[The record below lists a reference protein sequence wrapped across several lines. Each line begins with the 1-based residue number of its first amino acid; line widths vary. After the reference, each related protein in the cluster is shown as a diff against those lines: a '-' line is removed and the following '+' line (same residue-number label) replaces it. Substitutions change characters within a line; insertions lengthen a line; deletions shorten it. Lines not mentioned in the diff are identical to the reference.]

1 MNRALQALAA
11 AVALVLAGA
20 ALAQT
25 PSFPSKPIRLVV
37 PYPAG
42 GPLDTAAR
50 GLAERLKESLGTVVV
65 ENRPGAGGN
74 LGVDQVAKSPPD
86 GYTLVIGAVATHAV
100 NPWLF
105 SKLPYDPIKDFV
117 PITLI
122 AHVPNVLVMTP
133 ERAAQLKI
141 ASARDLF
148 EYLRRNPG
156 QLNYASGGNGSA
168 GHMAGELLKSQAG
181 VSAVHIPYAGAGPAQ
196 LGLLAGQI
204 DFMFDN
210 LASATGQIKAG
221 KLKAL
226 AVTTPQRR
234 AFAAGRTDDG
244 RKWRCR
250 ASTSRP
256 GSVSLRR
263 PALRPPIVARLNE
276 SMTAA
281 LRTPEMRERL
291 ARMGAE
297 PAPMSS
303 AAVRAAGPGRTR
315 KVRKGREVL
324 RRTRRLRPSAG
335 AEMQNQGR
343 QGLLV
348 RSHVRRVRA
357 VLRRVCAQ
365 YDMGTAARMG
375 PAYFPTVLGGLLL
388 AARCA
393 RRHQGTVRRSTG
405 RPVDR
410 FHFKPLRAGARRG
423 GAVRAAAAT
432 GWPARCAGGA
442 GDHLESGQR

>member
-1 MNRALQALAA
+1 VNRALQALAA
-11 AVALVLAGA
+11 AFALVLSGA
-20 ALAQT
+20 TFAQT
-25 PSFPSKPIRLVV
+25 PSYPTKPIRLVV

-50 GLAERLKESLGTVVV
+50 ALAERLKESLGTVVV

-74 LGVDQVAKSPPD
+74 LGVDQVAKSSPD

-122 AHVPNVLVMTP
+122 AHVPNILVMTP

-148 EYLRRNPG
+148 DYLRRNPG

-168 GHMAGELLKSQAG
+168 GHMAGELLKSQAR
-181 VSAVHIPYAGAGPAQ
+181 VSAVHIPYAGAAPAQ
-196 LGLLAGQI
+196 LGLLAGQT

-210 LASATGQIKAG
+210 LASATAQIKAG

-226 AVTTPQRR
+226 AVTTPQR
-234 AFAAGRTDDG
+234 APSMPDVPTMNESGLAGFDVSTWFGVFAPAGT
-244 RKWRCR
+244 
-250 ASTSRP
+250 P
-256 GSVSLRR
+256 
-263 PALRPPIVARLNE
+263 PAVVARLNE
-276 SMTAA
+276 AMTAA

-303 AAVRAAGPGRTR
+303 AQFAEL
-315 KVRKGREVL
+315 VRKE
-324 RRTRRLRPSAG
+324 
-335 AEMQNQGR
+335 
-343 QGLLV
+343 
-348 RSHVRRVRA
+348 
-357 VLRRVCAQ
+357 
-365 YDMGTAARMG
+365 
-375 PAYFPTVLGGLLL
+375 L
-388 AARCA
+388 AKYEK
-393 RRHQGTVRRSTG
+393 VVKFS
-405 RPVDR
+405 
-410 FHFKPLRAGARRG
+410 GAR
-423 GAVRAAAAT
+423 V
-432 GWPARCAGGA
+432 
-442 GDHLESGQR
+442 D